1 MMSIRVVL
9 IAVRRSLIDGSVS
22 SAGAEFVEL
31 LRGRNQLFS
40 NFSGSFVV
48 RGNHGHDL
56 LHVIEPIG
64 IRAEFHC
71 GAFVARRVQGE
82 RSTVPVVT
90 VA

>member
-9 IAVRRSLIDGSVS
+9 IAERRSLIDGSVS
-22 SAGAEFVEL
+22 SVGAEFVEL
-31 LRGRNQLFS
+31 LRGRYQLFS

-64 IRAEFHC
+64 IRRSSIAAHC
-71 GAFVARRVQGE
+71 RPTGPGGAR
-82 RSTVPVVT
+82 TVPAVT